1 MKFGEKLREAR
12 LKKGLSQAKL
22 AEMTGVAKRTL
33 INYENNGILP
43 KQKDTYFILAKAL
56 EIDANVLMDD
66 NTEFVTQAAEV
77 YGSRGAK
84 QALHLVQEITGLY
97 AGGELEEEDMDAMM
111 KAIQDA
117 YWIAKQKN
125 RRHVNKRFL
134 SEEE

>member
-66 NTEFVTQAAEV
+66 NAEFVTQAAEV

>member
-66 NTEFVTQAAEV
+66 NAEFVTQAAEV

-117 YWIAKQKN
+117 YGIAKQKN
-125 RRHVNKRFL
+125 RRHVN
-134 SEEE
+134 

>member
-66 NTEFVTQAAEV
+66 NAEFVTQAAEV

-117 YWIAKQKN
+117 YWIAKQRN

>member
-56 EIDANVLMDD
+56 EIDTNVLMDD
-66 NTEFVTQAAEV
+66 NAEFVTQAAEV

>member
-66 NTEFVTQAAEV
+66 NAEFVTQATEV

>member
-43 KQKDTYFILAKAL
+43 KQKDTYYILAKAL

-66 NTEFVTQAAEV
+66 NAEFVTQAAEI

-125 RRHVNKRFL
+125 RRHVNKRFI

>member
-66 NTEFVTQAAEV
+66 NAEFITQAAEV

>member
-66 NTEFVTQAAEV
+66 NAEFVTQAAEV

-111 KAIQDA
+111 KASQDA

>member
-66 NTEFVTQAAEV
+66 NAEFVTQAAEV
-77 YGSRGAK
+77 YPHVAEPSR
-84 QALHLVQEITGLY
+84 LSISF
-97 AGGELEEEDMDAMM
+97 
-111 KAIQDA
+111 
-117 YWIAKQKN
+117 
-125 RRHVNKRFL
+125 RRSQGCMRAASLRKRIWTR
-134 SEEE
+134 

>member
-43 KQKDTYFILAKAL
+43 KQKDTYFNLAKAL

-66 NTEFVTQAAEV
+66 NAEFVTQAAEV